1 MAFRQ
6 CPLRDKEKL
15 YLVLNGKQKS
25 CPGNW
30 EKNKDNEEILM
41 RASCQDC
48 QYRDKSIAI
57 FQMLPINWHT
67 HTPPSW
73 NQNTYSNT
81 TYIQNIT
88 SSNTNG
94 TCPYYSVGDWSIKI
108 P

>member
-1 MAFRQ
+1 MAFKQ

-15 YLVLNGKQKS
+15 YMVLNGKQES

-48 QYRDKSIAI
+48 QYRDKSISI
-57 FQMLPINWHT
+57 FKV
-67 HTPPSW
+67 PSW
-73 NQNTYSNT
+73 HNPPNLGSNANSNVTYT
-81 TYIQNIT
+81 QTIT
-88 SSNTNG
+88 SSNTSG
-94 TCPYYSVGDWSIKI
+94 TYYSLAGNCLKI